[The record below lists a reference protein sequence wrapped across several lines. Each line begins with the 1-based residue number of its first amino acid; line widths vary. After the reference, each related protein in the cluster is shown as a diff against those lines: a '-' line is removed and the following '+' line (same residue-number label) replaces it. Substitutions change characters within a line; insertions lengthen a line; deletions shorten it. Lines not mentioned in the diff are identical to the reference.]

1 MNDPHLATAAATF
14 ATNVAGGFGLEA
26 VKGLY
31 RAAWLDRPGRPID
44 ENHVIVRAL
53 RSAQLE
59 A

>member
-44 ENHVIVRAL
+44 ENHVIPSCAIC
-53 RSAQLE
+53 A
-59 A
+59 